1 MELIL
6 IAISLF
12 TSLVSAVLIIRLVM
26 KKNDSG
32 SLSMMAKLDFL
43 DKNVS
48 RIEYAVKEEVKES
61 RDELNSGT
69 KSNRE
74 ELNNNLVSFQTTLLE
89 ALNGIS
95 KTQLEQ
101 LRSVTEAN
109 QKVLGDLNRTIE
121 EKITLLISKSEE
133 NNKASREEL
142 RSSLKDFNE
151 LQRQKF
157 TELIAATDQNLE
169 KMRVTVDEKLQKTL
183 EARLGQSFEL
193 VRSQLESVQKGLGE
207 MQSLAQDVGGLKKVL
222 TNVKTRGTFGE
233 VQLAAI
239 LEQILAPE
247 QYEANVRTKKGS
259 AETVEFAIKLP
270 GKDDQDNFV
279 YLPVDAKFPQ
289 EAYHAL
295 QDAYEKGDVA
305 AVENASKLIDAGIRK
320 FAKDIRDKYIDP
332 PHTTDFGIMFLPVE
346 GLYAEV
352 IRRTSLMEQL
362 QREYKIVITGPTTLA
377 AILNSLQMGF
387 KTLAIQKRS
396 SEVWQILSAIKTEF
410 QKFGGVLEKA
420 QKKIN
425 EASNEIDDLVGTRT
439 RAIEKK
445 LRQVQEMPAVE
456 AQQMIM
462 DTDPGLG
469 TEDVDG

>member
-1 MELIL
+1 
-6 IAISLF
+6 
-12 TSLVSAVLIIRLVM
+12 M

>member
-1 MELIL
+1 MEL
-6 IAISLF
+6 
-12 TSLVSAVLIIRLVM
+12 VLIIISLITGIVSVILILRLFQ
-26 KKNDSG
+26 KKESIGLDDFN
-32 SLSMMAKLDFL
+32 AKMDYLDRSV
-43 DKNVS
+43 N
-48 RIEYAVKEEVKES
+48 RIEYAVKDEVKQS
-61 RDELNSGT
+61 RDEFNTGA
-69 KSNRE
+69 KANRE
-74 ELNNNLVSFQTTLLE
+74 ELNNNLVNFQTTLLE

-95 KTQLEQ
+95 KTQIEQ
-101 LRSVTEAN
+101 LRSITEAN
-109 QKVLGDLNRTIE
+109 QKVLGELNKTIE
-121 EKITLLISKSEE
+121 EKIALLISKTEE
-133 NNKASREEL
+133 NNKINREEL
-142 RSSLKDFNE
+142 RNSLKEFNE

-157 TELIAATDQNLE
+157 SELITATDQNLE
-169 KMRVTVDEKLQKTL
+169 RMRVTVDEKLQKTL

-222 TNVKTRGTFGE
+222 SNVKTRGTFGE

-259 AETVEFAIKLP
+259 PETVEFAIKLP
-270 GKDDQDNFV
+270 GKDDLDNFV

-305 AVENASKLIDAGIRK
+305 AVETASKLIDAGIRK

-425 EASNEIDDLVGTRT
+425 EASSEIDDLVGTRT

-445 LRQVQEMPAVE
+445 LRQVQEMPTAE

-462 DTDPGLG
+462 EKEPDL
-469 TEDVDG
+469 